1 MFNKMNVGI
10 VALSLVVFASALNV
24 DARNVFVFKR
34 GDGQL
39 MKDSAISRH
48 GSALAESLT
57 SSSAELSL
65 ESICQMC
72 LEVSR
77 GVEKLLSDPSLP
89 EKVHLF
95 ASDACHLLPKDL
107 EVKCVEMLNS
117 YANQA
122 ILFLQTY
129 FSEKVLCNSTGICP
143 ADTVSIPD
151 SVRNDQLVLRTWISD
166 VMIERGGVSL
176 IKLPQQESSSE
187 ISDSKNCDTCHAIMD
202 ELRNGLEDP
211 EFKIK
216 VIKALLNAC
225 KNTGNHVNQCKRMVV
240 EYGPMI
246 MSKFKRYLVNNDP
259 CYSVHVCEAPTSFA
273 SVTKVD

>member
-1 MFNKMNVGI
+1 MNVGI
-10 VALSLVVFASALNV
+10 VALSLLVIASALRV

-34 GDGQL
+34 DDGQL
-39 MKDSAISRH
+39 MKVSAISRQ
-48 GSALAESLT
+48 GSAEAESLT

-65 ESICQMC
+65 KSICQTC

-77 GVEKLLSDPSLP
+77 DVERLLSDPSLQ

-95 ASDACHLLPKDL
+95 ASDVCHLLPKDL
-107 EVKCVEMLNS
+107 EVKCVEMLGS

-143 ADTVSIPD
+143 AGTVSVSG
-151 SVRNDQLVLRTWISD
+151 SVRNDQLILRTWISD
-166 VMIERGGVSL
+166 VMIKRGGASL
-176 IKLPQQESSSE
+176 IRLPQPESSSE
-187 ISDSKNCDTCHAIMD
+187 ISDSKNCDTCHAIID
-202 ELRNGLEDP
+202 EFRNDLEDP

-216 VIKALLNAC
+216 VIKALLDAC
-225 KNTGNHVNQCKRMVV
+225 KNTGNHVNQCKRMVI

-246 MSKFKRYLVNNDP
+246 MSKFERYLVNNDP